1 MNEKYKRLKEPLTA
15 QDIELRVGTVG
26 EKGVTLLLYKTAR
39 VDLKR
44 LDDVFELTWQRHHYI
59 DSKGNVV
66 CKISIY
72 DTDLKEWIS
81 REDVGTESNT
91 EKEKGAYSDSFKRAG
106 SSWGIGVE
114 LYNAPFIFVK
124 CETVG
129 KGDKNK
135 YGKYNSYELKE
146 KYYFNSDVVVTKFVV
161 VNSEV
166 FVEIKKKN
174 DVLFTNFNAN
184 TQQNINEKKQEKPTE
199 QNTQQLIKTKEE
211 AKPVAENPQRKITNN
226 ERDELLALISDAQKD
241 VSKLCN
247 HYKVTAISELSYIQY
262 ASAKAVCEK
271 AINDMN

>member
-129 KGDKNK
+129 KGEKNQ
-135 YGKYNSYELKE
+135 YGKYKSYELKDR
-146 KYYFNSDVVVTKFVV
+146 YYFNDVIVTKFAV

-184 TQQNINEKKQEKPTE
+184 TQQNTNEKKQEKPTE

-211 AKPVAENPQRKITNN
+211 AKAFIEVIDFEKSKENLLQTKDMEELKKVFTYIYNKKSSFTPEEYNELETIKNN
-226 ERDELLALISDAQKD
+226 KKEHFE
-241 VSKLCN
+241 N
-247 HYKVTAISELSYIQY
+247 
-262 ASAKAVCEK
+262 
-271 AINDMN
+271 